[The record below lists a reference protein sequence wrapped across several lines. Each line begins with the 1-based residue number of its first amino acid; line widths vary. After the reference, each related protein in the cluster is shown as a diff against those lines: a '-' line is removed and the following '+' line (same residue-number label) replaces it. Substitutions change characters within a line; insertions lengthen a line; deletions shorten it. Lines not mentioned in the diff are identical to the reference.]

1 MERKPNILLI
11 HNYYKIPGGEDTVFK
26 NEKEMLESRGHKVVT
41 YTRSNAEADGYNF
54 FKKAF
59 LPLSAVFNCK
69 TYRDIKKIIKR
80 EKIDV
85 VHVHNTHM
93 LISPAVFY
101 AAKKM
106 KVPAILTVH
115 NFRLLCPAAT
125 FYRDGK
131 ICEEC
136 LKKGFKAA
144 VKHKCYRNSKFQTA
158 AAAFIQKFHRATGI
172 YKKIY
177 YICLTD
183 FNKEKLLKHGQIRE
197 DRIFVKPNFCN
208 GGDSVVP
215 YNERENRFVF
225 VGRIEEIKGVRFLLD
240 AFRSPLLADKELVL
254 CGSGPLDDE
263 CRKFIENNGI
273 KNVKML
279 GQTSHKEV
287 MEIVARSRALLMP
300 TRVYEGFPMTIAEA
314 FSVGTPVIGPDMGNV
329 GNIIKEGINGWK
341 YPPDDKDAFVAK
353 LVGISDITECAK
365 KSAEEYSEEKNY
377 EILSAVYYKAISE
390 NFARNKKRRA
400 E

>member
-1 MERKPNILLI
+1 M
-11 HNYYKIPGGEDTVFK
+11 
-26 NEKEMLESRGHKVVT
+26 
-41 YTRSNAEADGYNF
+41 
-54 FKKAF
+54 
-59 LPLSAVFNCK
+59 
-69 TYRDIKKIIKR
+69 
-80 EKIDV
+80 
-85 VHVHNTHM
+85 
-93 LISPAVFY
+93 
-101 AAKKM
+101 
-106 KVPAILTVH
+106 
-115 NFRLLCPAAT
+115 
-125 FYRDGK
+125 
-131 ICEEC
+131 
-136 LKKGFKAA
+136 
-144 VKHKCYRNSKFQTA
+144 
-158 AAAFIQKFHRATGI
+158 
-172 YKKIY
+172 
-177 YICLTD
+177 
-183 FNKEKLLKHGQIRE
+183 
-197 DRIFVKPNFCN
+197 
-208 GGDSVVP
+208 P

-254 CGSGPLDDE
+254 CGSGPLVDE
-263 CRKFIENNGI
+263 CGKFIEDNGM

-341 YPPDDKDAFVAK
+341 YPLDDKDAFVAK
-353 LVGISDITECAK
+353 LVGISDITESAK

-377 EILSAVYYKAISE
+377 EILSAVYDKAISD